1 MGPDAQTDKWDV
13 GTARLATT
21 FWLIFARPVKVPAVQ
36 TVTHFYVD
44 DIYKIEEER
53 LWYECRQQLLIP
65 AVILLRPPLFFFL
78 LSMHLSIS
86 IKHLL
91 GCYLQPERIKAW

>member
-13 GTARLATT
+13 GTARLAAT

-65 AVILLRPPLFFFL
+65 AVILLRPPLFFFFIV
-78 LSMHLSIS
+78 HAFI
-86 IKHLL
+86 HFN
-91 GCYLQPERIKAW
+91 KAFTWVLFAARED